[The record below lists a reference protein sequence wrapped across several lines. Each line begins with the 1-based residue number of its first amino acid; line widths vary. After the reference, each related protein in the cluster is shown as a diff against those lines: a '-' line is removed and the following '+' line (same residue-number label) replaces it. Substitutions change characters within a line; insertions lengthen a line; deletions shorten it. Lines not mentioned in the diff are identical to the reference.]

1 MIQVSLCGS
10 HVNFSC
16 FHFLVPHVT
25 SLLRPPRARSYHC
38 SAEEH
43 GPKSKVA
50 ISYICFPIAP
60 STSSPGND
68 LNCLQLL
75 GIILG
80 SYLSRQ
86 IASAPALLIVQV
98 MAFVAPK
105 IIGGVTAPSPVGELG
120 FVEMTQAMN
129 LSDVK
134 YQTVGALPY
143 FHPR

>member
-10 HVNFSC
+10 HVNLSC
-16 FHFLVPHVT
+16 FHFLVPPVT
-25 SLLRPPRARSYHC
+25 PLLRPPRARSYHR
-38 SAEEH
+38 AAKEH
-43 GPKSKVA
+43 GPKVTLPFLVSQPLPQL
-50 ISYICFPIAP
+50 F
-60 STSSPGND
+60 SPGND
-68 LNCLQLL
+68 LNRLQLP
-75 GIILG
+75 GIIL
-80 SYLSRQ
+80 SLYLSCQ
-86 IASAPALLIVQV
+86 STIAPSLLFVQV